1 MVKRLYQAVNF
12 LRPLARLLF
21 TMRRPAAVDILL
33 RKPCFLARLILL
45 GWKVLFIC
53 KSLFYVWLGPGV
65 ATASVPRQWYGE
77 TQACKWAV
85 HSIKIQC
92 CSAFIKWHFF
102 SFFHNSSICHSRS
115 SEIHGTGVLKGSLP
129 P

>member
-53 KSLFYVWLGPGV
+53 NPYFTFGWSWCCHSPYPKAVVW
-65 ATASVPRQWYGE
+65 R
-77 TQACKWAV
+77 
-85 HSIKIQC
+85 
-92 CSAFIKWHFF
+92 
-102 SFFHNSSICHSRS
+102 NSSLQRGRPLHKNSMLQCFYKMA
-115 SEIHGTGVLKGSLP
+115 LF
-129 P
+129 

>member
-53 KSLFYVWLGPGV
+53 KSLFYVWLGPGI
-65 ATASVPRQWYGE
+65 ATACIPRLWGE
-77 TQACKWAV
+77 T
-85 HSIKIQC
+85 
-92 CSAFIKWHFF
+92 
-102 SFFHNSSICHSRS
+102 
-115 SEIHGTGVLKGSLP
+115 
-129 P
+129 